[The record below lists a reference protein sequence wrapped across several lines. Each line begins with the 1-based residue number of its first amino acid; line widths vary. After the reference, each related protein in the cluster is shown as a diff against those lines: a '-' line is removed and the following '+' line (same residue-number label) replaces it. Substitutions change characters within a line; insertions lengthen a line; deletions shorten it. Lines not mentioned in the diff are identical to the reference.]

1 MLAQI
6 AWRNLWRNKRRTV
19 LTALTMGLGV
29 AFCIWMA
36 SYTGG
41 FMQVM
46 RGATVDRSTGHIQI
60 NHREYPETQNPYDV
74 VPEAAAV
81 IAQLR
86 TRDGIKT
93 VAPRVQ
99 AYAMFAGDDDKA
111 APGKLMG
118 VDRVAEARMTE
129 LDQRIEEGTWLSAEG
144 QAVIGREL
152 ADKTQLKV
160 GDQLLVVASA
170 LDGSIANQVY
180 PVVGIYSTGNV
191 ATDSGAV
198 LPLSTAQELLVLGDG
213 VHEVVVVTEAFDR
226 IAQST
231 AELSAQWS
239 DLAVRAWTEIAP
251 ELVQMEGMMSASSYI
266 MVAIIMFLT
275 GFMIINTLLMSVYER
290 TRELGLLIS
299 LGLQPSKIVQMILL
313 ESGLMGL
320 VSCALGVA
328 LGWCAHLAMVYVGFP
343 LEVEDGK
350 GFVFNGVMLD
360 PVIYG
365 SLDPSA
371 LVLPL
376 MAVMLTALLGGLW
389 PAVRAARLD
398 PIVALAQE

>member
-6 AWRNLWRNKRRTV
+6 AWRNLWRNKRRTF

-36 SYTGG
+36 SYMGG
-41 FMQVM
+41 FMKVM
-46 RGATVDRSTGHIQI
+46 RGATIDRNLGHIQI
-60 NHREYPETQNPYDV
+60 NHNDYPETQNPYDV
-74 VPEAAAV
+74 VPKAGALISELGQNAKV
-81 IAQLR
+81 KR
-86 TRDGIKT
+86 

-118 VDRVAEARMTE
+118 VDALAEAKMTE
-129 LDQRIEEGTWLSAEG
+129 FDQRIEEGAWLTAEN

-152 ADKTQLKV
+152 ADKTNIKV
-160 GDQLLVVASA
+160 GGNLLVVGTA

-191 ATDSGAV
+191 AMDTGAV
-198 LPLSTAQELLVLGDG
+198 LPLATAQELLVLDGG
-213 VHEVVVVTEAFDR
+213 VHEVVIVTRDFDR
-226 IAQST
+226 IQDT
-231 AELSAQWS
+231 KTELASQWS
-239 DLAVRAWTEIAP
+239 DLSVRSWSEISP
-251 ELVQMEGMMSASSYI
+251 DLVQMEGMISATSLI
-266 MVAIIMFLT
+266 MVGIIMFLT

-290 TRELGLLIS
+290 TREFGLLIS
-299 LGLQPSKIVQMILL
+299 LGLQPPKIVQMILL
-313 ESGLMGL
+313 ESGLLGL
-320 VSCALGVA
+320 VSCVVGLV
-328 LGWCAHLAMVYVGFP
+328 LGWFAHLAMVYVGFP

-360 PVIYG
+360 PVVYG
-365 SLDPSA
+365 SLDLSA

-376 MAVMLTALLGGLW
+376 VAVMLTALVGGLW
-389 PAVRAARLD
+389 PAARASRLD
-398 PIVALAQE
+398 PVVALAQE